1 MKRIKD
7 IWYKQVHWLDENYT
21 VGGIVL
27 TFAGTIL
34 FLLLCGLAEGAG
46 R

>member
-1 MKRIKD
+1 MKTIKEF
-7 IWYKQVHWLDENYT
+7 WNKQVHWLDEDYT

-27 TFAGTIL
+27 TFAGTIS